1 MTIEAPRLTKLA
13 TCAGCAAKVGAT
25 ELMEVVRY
33 LADRQPNHNP
43 DLLVGLAA
51 PDDAAVYRLNPE
63 QAVVI
68 TTDFF
73 APLVDDPYSYGAV
86 AAANALSD
94 IYAMGGEA
102 VLALNIAAFPV
113 GMGPAL
119 ITEILSGGADKVQE
133 AGAVIAGGH
142 TIIDAEPKYGLC
154 VLGLVH
160 PDRIFTKAG
169 ARPGDLLFLT
179 KPLGTGLITT
189 AAKFDEAEPDHVIG
203 AVDSMMELNRH
214 SSHVV
219 RQLGAHSLTDV
230 TGFGILGHGYEIA
243 AGSEVA
249 LRFEVSRLP
258 MLSGALEYAAR
269 GVISGGGLRNEKY
282 LEDKVTLSENLSPEV
297 RHVLYD
303 PQTSG
308 GLLFAVAG
316 EQGDETEQ
324 RFAQAELSVWRVG
337 EVLEGRGVTVVP

>member
-169 ARPGDLLFLT
+169 ARPGDLLFYCPRAT
-179 KPLGTGLITT
+179 EGRLGKGLDAWPTELAIMYEDESTYVAFITREQWPELFFPADGEDLRKT
-189 AAKFDEAEPDHVIG
+189 IMEAASD
-203 AVDSMMELNRH
+203 
-214 SSHVV
+214 
-219 RQLGAHSLTDV
+219 Q
-230 TGFGILGHGYEIA
+230 
-243 AGSEVA
+243 VA
-249 LRFEVSRLP
+249 LIELIESSGCTMPREV
-258 MLSGALEYAAR
+258 
-269 GVISGGGLRNEKY
+269 
-282 LEDKVTLSENLSPEV
+282 T
-297 RHVLYD
+297 
-303 PQTSG
+303 Q
-308 GLLFAVAG
+308 
-316 EQGDETEQ
+316 
-324 RFAQAELSVWRVG
+324 
-337 EVLEGRGVTVVP
+337 